1 MLRIAPSSIV
11 ESFEDNGNPELDIR
25 TEARFP
31 AKYRRGR
38 VLQWMKANFFR
49 TQPINDRQMAV
60 AELTKDTLTGE
71 WVASLTID

>member
-1 MLRIAPSSIV
+1 
-11 ESFEDNGNPELDIR
+11 
-25 TEARFP
+25 
-31 AKYRRGR
+31 
-38 VLQWMKANFFR
+38 MKANFFR